1 MSVLGYIFFFITT
14 LFYLG
19 LAMLTASKPNL
30 GGENAMGYGLGFFF
44 LGVGFAISGL
54 VLTIA
59 IQSKNGFAWV
69 TSDVGFRSLLVF
81 ATWLLVTLTT
91 FFCATFKWEWPTDTL
106 YPSFLHWLGVH
117 HGQLWIPLLWLIPC
131 FVSLSATGQ
140 PASAYKLP
148 FFASLL
154 IGVIFTIGLLTG
166 YFRESA
172 QQAAAELATQ
182 KADQERW
189 RQDDLKT
196 IAAQQLH
203 DPIYNLLGYTNRFQD
218 ADIREAALS
227 KLKARPNWE
236 RELLEVLTN
245 KDYYKQAYYFLDG
258 NAVPHPGQFAE
269 PLNQSLVWLAETIR
283 KDIENSNNLQHWSFD
298 SYGIER
304 ALRAIDEQF
313 TNRGVDFYPT
323 VQRLRAALN
332 TTPPA
337 QFKDVRFNITSVVD
351 NWLANHKQR

>member
-1 MSVLGYIFFFITT
+1 MSVLGYIFFFITA

-30 GGENAMGYGLGFFF
+30 IGENAMGYGLGFFF
-44 LGVGFAISGL
+44 LGVGFAISSL

-59 IQSKNGFAWV
+59 IQSKNGFAWI
-69 TSDVGFRSLLVF
+69 TNDAGFRTLLVF
-81 ATWLLVTLTT
+81 TTWLLVTLTT

-131 FVSLSATGQ
+131 FVSLSTTGQ

-154 IGVIFTIGLLTG
+154 IGVLFTLGLLTG

-172 QQAAAELATQ
+172 QQAAAEIATQ

-189 RQDDLKT
+189 RQDDLKA

-203 DPIYNLLGYTNRFQD
+203 DPIDNLLGYTNRFQAD
-218 ADIREAALS
+218 DIRAAALS
-227 KLKARPNWE
+227 KIKARPNWE
-236 RELLEVLTN
+236 RELLAVLTN
-245 KDYYKQAYYFLDG
+245 KDSYKQAYYFLDG
-258 NAVPHPGQFAE
+258 NAVPHPEQFAQ
-269 PLNQSLVWLAETIR
+269 PLNQSLVWLAETVR
-283 KDIENSNNLQHWSFD
+283 KDIEDSNNLQHWSFD

-313 TNRGVDFYPT
+313 ANQGVDFYPT
-323 VQRLRAALN
+323 VQRLRAALS
-332 TTPPA
+332 TTPPE
-337 QFKDVRFNITSVVD
+337 QFKDVRFDITSVVD
-351 NWLANHKQR
+351 NWLANHKKR